1 VVPGADAARR
11 RAAEGRS
18 LPEGLAPVYLHHQPG
33 FAFDAALA
41 DIARTRDVATA
52 RWVAKTLQY
61 PTTNPPLAGAAWP
74 WTLTLR
80 PILLAAAAAIAI
92 VLGVRFLGHRRR
104 GAFRGGDQTAP
115 PATQPILIQPRTV
128 HPSEEGKVMTTPTTV
143 RGPALRR
150 FVGHFLEIVVATVA
164 GMVVLGPVESLLLN
178 PIGWAELLAHFEI
191 SALVMATNMTVAMA
205 AWLRFRRH
213 GWAAIAELAAAMYAP
228 FLLLF
233 PPLWL
238 GVLSAT
244 GLLVLGHLL
253 LLLAIAAAM
262 LRRREEYTGHHQ
274 QARS

>member
-1 VVPGADAARR
+1 
-11 RAAEGRS
+11 
-18 LPEGLAPVYLHHQPG
+18 
-33 FAFDAALA
+33 
-41 DIARTRDVATA
+41 
-52 RWVAKTLQY
+52 
-61 PTTNPPLAGAAWP
+61 
-74 WTLTLR
+74 
-80 PILLAAAAAIAI
+80 
-92 VLGVRFLGHRRR
+92 
-104 GAFRGGDQTAP
+104 
-115 PATQPILIQPRTV
+115 
-128 HPSEEGKVMTTPTTV
+128 
-143 RGPALRR
+143 
-150 FVGHFLEIVVATVA
+150 
-164 GMVVLGPVESLLLN
+164 
-178 PIGWAELLAHFEI
+178 
-191 SALVMATNMTVAMA
+191 MA